1 MSMLRET
8 PLVRERDNARRHV
21 PAATRRWAKLVPAV
35 ATVALLA
42 GGATVYVRHVEDR
55 APVATP
61 PLSPVPVIAATVRQ
75 RDFPIVLSGI
85 GTVTALNTATVR
97 SQVTGLLVDVPFKEG
112 QFVEKGD
119 LLAQID
125 PRTFQAQL
133 DEAEAALA
141 RDQAHLEN
149 AQVNLGRYI
158 PLSKQG
164 FAPEQQVAT
173 QRAMVAQQQATV
185 KNDQA
190 AIDYAKTELSYT
202 RLVAPFDGVTGIRL
216 LDVGNIIQP
225 SNGAASYTTGVV
237 VVTQVQPISVI
248 FTLPMAN
255 IPEVQDAL
263 AKGPPETIAFSQ
275 DGKTQLDTGQ
285 LLLVDNQADPT
296 SGTVRLKAIFPN
308 QQRRLWPGTF
318 VNVRLVTSV
327 EHNGLTVPLD
337 AIQQGPQGQFVFVV
351 GQDDK
356 VATRPVSVRETL
368 TGEALIDKG
377 LSAGE
382 DVVVR
387 GQYRLSQGTSVSLAD
402 PNNPSAV
409 PNPSTASSGMLP

>member
-1 MSMLRET
+1 
-8 PLVRERDNARRHV
+8 
-21 PAATRRWAKLVPAV
+21 
-35 ATVALLA
+35 
-42 GGATVYVRHVEDR
+42 
-55 APVATP
+55 
-61 PLSPVPVIAATVRQ
+61 
-75 RDFPIVLSGI
+75 VLTGI

-112 QFVEKGD
+112 QFVKKGD

-133 DEAEAALA
+133 DEAEAALV

-149 AQVNLGRYI
+149 AQINLSRYV

-185 KNDQA
+185 QNDQA
-190 AIDYAKTELSYT
+190 AIEYAKTELDYAK
-202 RLVAPFDGVTGIRL
+202 LVAPFDGVTGIRL

-225 SNGAASYTTGVV
+225 TNTTGLV

-248 FTLPMAN
+248 FTLPMAD
-255 IPEVQDAL
+255 ISDVQDAL
-263 AKGPPETIAFSQ
+263 AKGPLETIAFSQ

-327 EHNGLTVPLD
+327 QHNGLTVPLD

-351 GQDDK
+351 GQDHK
-356 VATRPVSVRETL
+356 AAVRPVSVRETL

-377 LSAGE
+377 LNAGE

-387 GQYRLSQGTSVSLAD
+387 GQYRLSQGTLVAPAD

>member
-1 MSMLRET
+1 MST
-8 PLVRERDNARRHV
+8 PSIAPDKPAADHRGRRH
-21 PAATRRWAKLVPAV
+21 
-35 ATVALLA
+35 LLA
-42 GGATVYVRHVEDR
+42 GLAVILVASGGYLGWQHF
-55 APVATP
+55 APSPRDAAMPVPP
-61 PLSPVPVIAATVRQ
+61 PLPVPVIATTVRQ
-75 RDFPIVLSGI
+75 SDFPIVLTGI

-97 SQVTGLLVDVPFKEG
+97 SQVTWLLLDVPFKEG
-112 QFVEKGD
+112 QFVKKGD

-133 DEAEAALA
+133 DQAQAALA
-141 RDQAHLEN
+141 RDQAHLQN
-149 AQVNLGRYI
+149 AQINLGRYV
-158 PLSKQG
+158 PLAKQG

-173 QRAMVAQQQATV
+173 QQAMVAQQQATV
-185 KNDQA
+185 QNDQA
-190 AIDYAKTELSYT
+190 AVEYAKTELDYT
-202 RLVAPFDGVTGIRL
+202 KLVAPFDGVTGIRL

-225 SNGAASYTTGVV
+225 TNTTGLV
-237 VVTQVQPISVI
+237 VVTQLQPISVI
-248 FTLPMAN
+248 FTLPMAD
-255 IPEVQDAL
+255 IPAVQDAL
-263 AKGPPETIAFSQ
+263 AKGPLETIAFSQ

-308 QQRRLWPGTF
+308 QQRRLWPLTF

-351 GQDDK
+351 GQDHK
-356 VATRPVSVRETL
+356 VAMRPVSVRETL
-368 TGEALIDKG
+368 TGEALVDKG

-382 DVVVR
+382 SVVVR
-387 GQYRLSQGTSVSLAD
+387 GQYRLSQGTVVALAD

>member
-1 MSMLRET
+1 MSNPSIASDKPAANHRG
-8 PLVRERDNARRHV
+8 RRHLFAGLAVILVASGGYLGWQHFAPSPRDATMPV
-21 PAATRRWAKLVPAV
+21 P
-35 ATVALLA
+35 
-42 GGATVYVRHVEDR
+42 
-55 APVATP
+55 P
-61 PLSPVPVIAATVRQ
+61 PLPVPVIATTVKQ
-75 RDFPIVLSGI
+75 HDFPIVLTGL
-85 GTVTALNTATVR
+85 GTVTALNTATIR

-112 QFVEKGD
+112 QFVKKGD

-149 AQVNLGRYI
+149 AQINLGRYV

-185 KNDQA
+185 ANDQA
-190 AIDYAKTELSYT
+190 AVEYAKTELSYT

-225 SNGAASYTTGVV
+225 NNGAASSTTGVV

-248 FTLPMAN
+248 FTLPMAD
-255 IPEVQDAL
+255 IPDVQDAL
-263 AKGPPETIAFSQ
+263 AKGPLETIAFSQ

-296 SGTVRLKAIFPN
+296 SGTVRLKAMFPN
-308 QQRRLWPGTF
+308 PHLRLWPGTF

-327 EHNGLTVPLD
+327 QHNALTVPLD
-337 AIQQGPQGQFVFVV
+337 AIEQGPQGQFVFVV
-351 GQDDK
+351 GQDHK
-356 VATRPVSVRETL
+356 VAMRPVSVRETL

-387 GQYRLSQGTSVSLAD
+387 GQYRLSPGTLVALAD
-402 PNNPSAV
+402 PSNPSAV

>member
-1 MSMLRET
+1 L
-8 PLVRERDNARRHV
+8 L
-21 PAATRRWAKLVPAV
+21 LAV
-35 ATVALLA
+35 VTVALLG
-42 GGATVYVRHVEDR
+42 GGAAVYFRHVADR
-55 APVATP
+55 APAATP
-61 PLSPVPVIAATVRQ
+61 PPPPIPVIATTVRQ
-75 RDFPIVLSGI
+75 SDFPIVLTGI

-97 SQVTGLLVDVPFKEG
+97 SQVTGLLLDVPFKEG
-112 QFVEKGD
+112 QFVKKGD

-133 DEAEAALA
+133 DQAQAALA
-141 RDQAHLEN
+141 RDQAHLQN
-149 AQVNLGRYI
+149 AQINLGRYV
-158 PLSKQG
+158 PLAKQG

-173 QRAMVAQQQATV
+173 QQAMVAQQQATV
-185 KNDQA
+185 QNDQA
-190 AIDYAKTELSYT
+190 AVEYAKTELDYT
-202 RLVAPFDGVTGIRL
+202 KLVAPFDGVTGIRL

-225 SNGAASYTTGVV
+225 SNTTGLV
-237 VVTQVQPISVI
+237 VVTQLQPISVI
-248 FTLPMAN
+248 FTLPMAD
-255 IPEVQDAL
+255 IPAVQDAL
-263 AKGPPETIAFSQ
+263 AKGPLETIAFSQ

-308 QQRRLWPGTF
+308 QQRRLWPLTF

-351 GQDDK
+351 GQDHK
-356 VATRPVSVRETL
+356 VAMRPVSVRETL

-382 DVVVR
+382 SVVVR
-387 GQYRLSQGTSVSLAD
+387 GQYRLSQGTVVALAD

>member
-1 MSMLRET
+1 MIAVVTGGYLGWQHFAHAPST
-8 PLVRERDNARRHV
+8 
-21 PAATRRWAKLVPAV
+21 AKP
-35 ATVALLA
+35 
-42 GGATVYVRHVEDR
+42 G
-55 APVATP
+55 P
-61 PLSPVPVIAATVRQ
+61 PPPVPVIATTVKQ
-75 RDFPIVLSGI
+75 QNFPIVLTGI

-97 SQVTGLLVDVPFKEG
+97 TQVTGLLVDVPFKEG
-112 QFVEKGD
+112 QFVKKGD

-133 DEAEAALA
+133 DEAKAALA

-149 AQVNLGRYI
+149 AQINLSRYV

-185 KNDQA
+185 ENDQA
-190 AIDYAKTELSYT
+190 AIEYAKTELDYT

-225 SNGAASYTTGVV
+225 TNTAGLV
-237 VVTQVQPISVI
+237 VVTQLQPISVI
-248 FTLPMAN
+248 FTLPMAD

-263 AKGPPETIAFSQ
+263 AKGPLETIAFSQ

-296 SGTVRLKAIFPN
+296 SGTVRLKAVFPN

-351 GQDDK
+351 GQDHK
-356 VATRPVSVRETL
+356 VAVRPVSVRETL

-377 LSAGE
+377 LGAGE
-382 DVVVR
+382 AVVVR
-387 GQYRLSQGTSVSLAD
+387 GQYRLSQGTLVALAD
-402 PNNPSAV
+402 PSNPSAV